1 MKFIKFTTLC
11 LLYQVWGGEN
21 NVSRVKRG
29 RWNKK
34 VWETLPIMTSIQCCS
49 LLVLFSITLLQSFTK
64 CYHNI
69 SGFIFFGQEIIDNI
83 ATYNQNS
90 HSLSLYNS
98 DKYLPCKKHGLLFTL
113 ILALHYLM
121 EHPLFSHGNNLS
133 INFSGSFFHAKHAVQ
148 SEACDEHIIIIA
160 FQRP

>member
-1 MKFIKFTTLC
+1 LRNTAYHDKHSVLLFIGAFLNNIATKF
-11 LLYQVWGGEN
+11 Y
-21 NVSRVKRG
+21 
-29 RWNKK
+29 K
-34 VWETLPIMTSIQCCS
+34 VLSQHQWFYL
-49 LLVLFSITLLQSFTK
+49 
-64 CYHNI
+64 
-69 SGFIFFGQEIIDNI
+69 FGQEIIDNI
-83 ATYNQNS
+83 ATHNQNS